1 MTALVYADTTDA
13 QLDVALSRI
22 QKTSDLP
29 AYLDLAITG
38 WFADWDNAEADLA
51 GALWR
56 YTHTKAAPRYLVTAA
71 NRWME
76 PR

>member
-1 MTALVYADTTDA
+1 MTGVVYADTTDA

-22 QKTSDLP
+22 QKTRDIP
-29 AYLDLAITG
+29 NYLDTAITG
-38 WFADWDNAEADLA
+38 WFADWDGAEADLA

-56 YTHTKAAPRYLVTAA
+56 YTHTKNAPRCLVIAA
-71 NRWME
+71 NRWMA